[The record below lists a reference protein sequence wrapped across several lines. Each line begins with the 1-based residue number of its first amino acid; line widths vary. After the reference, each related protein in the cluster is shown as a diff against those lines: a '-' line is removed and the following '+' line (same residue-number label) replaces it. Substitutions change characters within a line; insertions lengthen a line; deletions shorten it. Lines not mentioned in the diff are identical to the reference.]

1 MNSQPDLIIRN
12 ARLRGEDG
20 ALIDIAVVGNKI
32 SNIESKIKFKAKL
45 EIDASG
51 NIVSESFVNPHLHLC
66 KVWTLELMDGST
78 LDAYQGSNMSHAASA
93 IEMASDVKNKY
104 GYEDILIR
112 ARRAT
117 TLAAL
122 NGNLH
127 IRAFADVDSISK
139 LDAVQALLKVKKEFE
154 GVVTLQVVAFPQD
167 GIIKNEGTATL
178 LEEAIALG
186 ADVVGGIPWIECS
199 DSDSQEHINL
209 CFDLAKKYNKDI
221 SMLLDDAGDA
231 GLRTLEMMALESIK
245 RNWHGRCIAHHCR
258 AMALY
263 PGPYIH
269 RLLELLKRAK
279 ISVVSDPHTAPLHAN
294 VKELLLQGVTVSL
307 GQDDISDAYY
317 PFGRN
322 NMLEV
327 AFLAAHLLWMTKKQE
342 IESLFEM
349 ITKNAAIA
357 MNLSD
362 HKIAIGAIANIV
374 ILENQNITECIRNH
388 SQPLHVISNGLVLDF
403 KALRKNI

>member
-1 MNSQPDLIIRN
+1 
-12 ARLRGEDG
+12 
-20 ALIDIAVVGNKI
+20 
-32 SNIESKIKFKAKL
+32 
-45 EIDASG
+45 
-51 NIVSESFVNPHLHLC
+51 
-66 KVWTLELMDGST
+66 
-78 LDAYQGSNMSHAASA
+78 
-93 IEMASDVKNKY
+93 
-104 GYEDILIR
+104 
-112 ARRAT
+112 
-117 TLAAL
+117 
-122 NGNLH
+122 
-127 IRAFADVDSISK
+127 
-139 LDAVQALLKVKKEFE
+139 
-154 GVVTLQVVAFPQD
+154 
-167 GIIKNEGTATL
+167 
-178 LEEAIALG
+178 LEEALALG
-186 ADVVGGIPWIECS
+186 ADVVGGIPWIECT

-263 PGPYIH
+263 PAPYVH

-327 AFLAAHLLWMTKKQE
+327 AFLASHLLWMTKKQE

-362 HKIAIGAIANIV
+362 HKIAIGAIANMV

-388 SQPLHVISNGLVLDF
+388 SQPTYVISNGVVLDF